1 MLFGGV
7 TPQNGFMV
15 MAEETSSGAAFCF
28 INDDGPASLGGPN
41 GVAGFQVAT
50 GVFTGVPLGLSS
62 IFATP
67 PGYKPMGPVSVVCG
81 NPSINI
87 EARAW

>member
-1 MLFGGV
+1 MDLWSWWNHLGV
-7 TPQNGFMV
+7 
-15 MAEETSSGAAFCF
+15 AAFCI
-28 INDDGPASLGGPN
+28 INDDGPASLGDPN
-41 GVAGFQVAT
+41 GVAGFRVVT
-50 GVFTGVPLGLSS
+50 GEFVPAFPLGLSS
-62 IFATP
+62 IFVTP